1 MAKHPK
7 TDESIRV
14 LPDGALEH
22 DFIICDNTVNRYGWR
37 LLVEGIDYSGF
48 LKNPVCCLQHNTYS
62 IPVGKW
68 KNLRVENEQF
78 KGTAEFDRNDEEAVK
93 LYWKYKDG
101 YMNAVSLNVI
111 EIETSEEKKY
121 LLPGQVRETL
131 IKSELLEV
139 SLVTLPGNKNA
150 VKLTAPDGTLRQLNL
165 ISNNNNTTMAKEE
178 KTVDQLLAELA
189 ASRKLNADNL
199 VALHKQRGVL
209 ADGEIPHLQQLA
221 LDNYEN
227 VQKMLEARPAPVTA
241 PSGEGTASKES
252 LADAL
257 VKLHFERGA
266 ITDPEKAIYRL
277 SAIDNLDATKKVLE
291 AKSGRDNLQTFM
303 QGIGANTGKQNAD
316 PDDRSTWTYLD
327 YYKKDM
333 HALALMEKN
342 EPDKF
347 KQLEAA
353 FHAQAISDGT
363 VVGQ

>member
-1 MAKHPK
+1 MAKSTK
-7 TDESIRV
+7 TEESIRA
-14 LPDGALEH
+14 LPDGALEV

-48 LKNPVCCLQHNTYS
+48 LKNPVCCLQHDTYS
-62 IPVGKW
+62 VPVGKW

-78 KGTAEFDRNDEEAVK
+78 KGTAEFDRNDEDAVK

-101 YMNAVSLNVI
+101 YMSAVSLNVI
-111 EIETSEEKKY
+111 ELEASEEKKY

-131 IKSELLEV
+131 IKSELLEI

-165 ISNNNNTTMAKEE
+165 ISNNNTTMAKEE
-178 KTVDQLLAELA
+178 KTVEQLQAELA

-227 VQKMLEARPAPVTA
+227 VQKMLEARPTPVAAPA
-241 PSGEGTASKES
+241 GEGTASKES

-257 VKLHFERGA
+257 VKLHFDRGA
-266 ITDPEKAIYRL
+266 ISEPEKSIYRL
-277 SAIDNLDATKKVLE
+277 SAIDNLEATRKVLE
-291 AKSGRDNLQTFM
+291 AKPGRDNLQTFV
-303 QGIGANTGKQNAD
+303 QSLGANGKKAEGD
-316 PDDRSTWTYLD
+316 PNDRSNWTYLD

-333 HALALMEKN
+333 RALALMEKN

-353 FHAQAISDGT
+353 FHAQAIADGT
-363 VVGQ
+363 VIGQE